1 MNKRNLAQGPANQ
14 GGSCAN
20 AKEPSPAS
28 ILLRGNANHDAEMKE
43 TQIIYRAVQSLT
55 KRFGAGFTPAGVLVG
70 ALGEVLAEEKYDLD
84 LLPPKTGTFDAID
97 CEGRKVQIRCN
108 QQNTT
113 PIKKAA
119 PGQMLLVLKL
129 LPDGTIEEVF
139 NGPVFMA
146 LVLEGG
152 KQTDRKGSVDLSH
165 NKLRT
170 LNKSVPDGKR
180 VPLRK

>member
-1 MNKRNLAQGPANQ
+1 M
-14 GGSCAN
+14 
-20 AKEPSPAS
+20 
-28 ILLRGNANHDAEMKE
+28 
-43 TQIIYRAVQSLT
+43 
-55 KRFGAGFTPAGVLVG
+55 
-70 ALGEVLAEEKYDLD
+70 AEEKYDLD

-170 LNKSVPDGKR
+170 LNKSVPAGKR

>member
-170 LNKSVPDGKR
+170 LNKSVPAGKR

>member
-1 MNKRNLAQGPANQ
+1 MTKRNLAQGPANQ

-84 LLPPKTGTFDAID
+84 LLPPKTGSFDAID

-170 LNKSVPDGKR
+170 LNKSVPAGKR

>member
-1 MNKRNLAQGPANQ
+1 
-14 GGSCAN
+14 
-20 AKEPSPAS
+20 
-28 ILLRGNANHDAEMKE
+28 MKE

-170 LNKSVPDGKR
+170 LNKSVPAGKR